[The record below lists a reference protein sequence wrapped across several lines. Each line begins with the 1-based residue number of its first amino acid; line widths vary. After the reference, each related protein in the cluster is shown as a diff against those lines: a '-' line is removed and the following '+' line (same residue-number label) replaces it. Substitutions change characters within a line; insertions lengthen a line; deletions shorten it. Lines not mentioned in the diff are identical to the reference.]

1 MIYLY
6 KRQILEKFHGRK
18 LVVWKKHKIKGVF
31 SALTPCVHYESII
44 HYLYFC
50 ISVRVFVCVAVSQ
63 LLEEMKV
70 VLLVSVCSS
79 VYSQQGEELEQ
90 LVLHLA
96 QLCHWLR

>member
-1 MIYLY
+1 MSQSSTIY
-6 KRQILEKFHGRK
+6 I
-18 LVVWKKHKIKGVF
+18 
-31 SALTPCVHYESII
+31 SALVCV
-44 HYLYFC
+44 C
-50 ISVRVFVCVAVSQ
+50 VCVAVSQ